1 MKRLHRPRR
10 KVHRDKGPSSDL
22 ASKTAGQHS
31 VVLRAIASGTVILE
45 SAEKQKSMI
54 ISSQAMASEIQQTS
68 TAIDEMRSKF
78 KQSIIQIYLYW
89 AELNYLSLF
98 ILDISCK
105 LLFLEVQ

>member
-1 MKRLHRPRR
+1 
-10 KVHRDKGPSSDL
+10 
-22 ASKTAGQHS
+22 
-31 VVLRAIASGTVILE
+31 
-45 SAEKQKSMI
+45 
-54 ISSQAMASEIQQTS
+54 MASEIQQTS

-105 LLFLEVQ
+105 LFFLEVQWGSSLIDPVLLQEET